1 MQHSLDSQNQCNNIY
16 CPNFKVRNVITNYVC
31 FNALIKINSVSANF
45 KSSTLKL
52 QAPSAVAHKGET
64 DKTQMKN
71 MEMDKTKE
79 MVGEDYKQ

>member
-1 MQHSLDSQNQCNNIY
+1 MW
-16 CPNFKVRNVITNYVC
+16 PV
-31 FNALIKINSVSANF
+31 LIKINSVSANF

-79 MVGEDYKQ
+79 MVGEDYK